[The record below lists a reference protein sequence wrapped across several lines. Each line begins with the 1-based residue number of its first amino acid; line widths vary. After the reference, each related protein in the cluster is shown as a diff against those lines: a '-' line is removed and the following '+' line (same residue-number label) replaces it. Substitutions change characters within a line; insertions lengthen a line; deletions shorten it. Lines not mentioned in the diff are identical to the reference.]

1 MPRSFVEGSAY
12 APTME
17 DRDSRQKDARMTPLQ
32 VIGSVLAAAFGV
44 QSNRNRERD
53 FKHGNARAFIVA
65 GLIGTVLF
73 ILTVAAV
80 VKLVLP

>member
-1 MPRSFVEGSAY
+1 MPRSFVEGSAH

-17 DRDSRQKDARMTPLQ
+17 DRDSRQKDSRMTPLQ

-53 FKHGNARAFIVA
+53 FKHGNARAFIIA
-65 GLIGTVLF
+65 GLLGTGVF
-73 ILTVAAV
+73 ILAVVLV

>member
-1 MPRSFVEGSAY
+1 MPRSFVEGSAR

-17 DRDSRQKDARMTPLQ
+17 DPDSRQNPPKMTPLQ
-32 VIGSVLAAAFGV
+32 VIGSVLAAALGV

-53 FKHGNARAFIVA
+53 FKRGNARTFILA
-65 GLIGTVLF
+65 GVVGTVLF
-73 ILTVAAV
+73 ILAVALV

>member
-1 MPRSFVEGSAY
+1 MPRSFVEGSAR

-32 VIGSVLAAAFGV
+32 VVGSVLAAAFGV

-53 FKHGNARAFIVA
+53 FRQGNARVFIIA
-65 GLIGTVLF
+65 GLVGTVVF
-73 ILTVAAV
+73 ILAVALV

>member
-1 MPRSFVEGSAY
+1 MPRSFILGSAR

-17 DRDSRQKDARMTPLQ
+17 NRDSGQNAGKMTPLQ

-53 FKHGNARAFIVA
+53 FKHGSARAFILA
-65 GLIGTVLF
+65 GLMGTVVF
-73 ILTVAAV
+73 ILSVVLV

>member
-1 MPRSFVEGSAY
+1 MLRSFVEGSAW
-12 APTME
+12 ATTME

-32 VIGSVLAAAFGV
+32 VMGSVLAAALGV

-53 FKHGNARAFIVA
+53 FKHGNARAFIIA
-65 GLIGTVLF
+65 GVLGTVAF
-73 ILTVAAV
+73 ILAVVLV